1 MDWLPLHSEIAP
13 PARKVGPTSR
23 RGAEI
28 RTFEYSDSV
37 LENVTGG
44 IIHQDRF
51 MPPARG
57 ARFNLST
64 EAIQSIVARA
74 AETPLLNTTI
84 AIGYRASWRNYY
96 HWTTQCLLNTFW
108 LLRQGLLESALLAV
122 PPIGGFQK
130 RSLDLLGIGDRQL
143 HYVGNSGST
152 RATRFVVTDT
162 LLASTPRLFPAE
174 LQSMATVLKSGSK
187 AGSSE
192 LPPAIYIS
200 RLDSRKRRMRNEQEL
215 IKSLEKLGIEHVSMT
230 GMTLDDQIS
239 ALSKARLVIA
249 PHGAGL
255 TNILYSGLG
264 THLYELF
271 PSSYVVRC
279 YEDLSRA
286 VGMSYSSGLFPPFAD
301 SKDKFAWMADI
312 DEICRNTE
320 ERLKRISR

>member
-1 MDWLPLHSEIAP
+1 MDWLPLHSEMAP
-13 PARKVGPTSR
+13 RTRRVSPTSR

-37 LENVTGG
+37 LENATGG

-51 MPPARG
+51 MPPAKG

-64 EAIQSIVARA
+64 EAIRSIVARA
-74 AETPLLNTTI
+74 AETPPLNTTV

-108 LLRQGLLESALLAV
+108 LLRQGLLQSALLAV
-122 PPIGGFQK
+122 PQIGGFQK
-130 RSLDLLGIGDRQL
+130 RSLDLLGIEDRQL
-143 HYVGNSGST
+143 HHVDNSGST
-152 RATRFVVTDT
+152 RATKFIVTDT

-174 LQSMATVLKSGSK
+174 LQSMANILKSGSK
-187 AGSSE
+187 AGSTE
-192 LPPAIYIS
+192 LPPSIYIS
-200 RLDSRKRRMRNEQEL
+200 RLDSRKRRMRNEEQL
-215 IKSLEKLGIEHVSMT
+215 VKSLEKLGIKHVSMT

-239 ALSKARLVIA
+239 VLSRAKLVIA

-255 TNILYSGLG
+255 TNILYSGSG
-264 THLYELF
+264 AHLYELF

-286 VGMSYSSGLFPPFAD
+286 VGIGYSSGLFPPFAD
-301 SKDKFAWMADI
+301 SRDKFAWVADI

-320 ERLKRISR
+320 ERLECISR